1 VNLEIILREFLVDV
15 LRGRAKNSRCG
26 VGFFFRV
33 LPPKRASALP
43 AFAIIGNPTEAK
55 QQLLDWEAETRL
67 NLKGKKVSLSLQSI
81 PTHSTSRSVLQRK
94 QVEPEF
100 WTERNL
106 ATEL

>member
-67 NLKGKKVSLSLQSI
+67 NLK
-81 PTHSTSRSVLQRK
+81 
-94 QVEPEF
+94 
-100 WTERNL
+100 L
-106 ATEL
+106 AGAGA